1 MHQLYMSSYHLA
13 SDLIPFYFDAL
24 ERYRVRYIL
33 GYTSSLCSLA
43 IAGKEQNRKLRMDVV
58 LTNAEP
64 LYAHQR
70 ELISEVFQCPV
81 RETYGLAEAV
91 VAASEC
97 TAGKLHLWPDA
108 GITEVLD
115 WQSDQP
121 VPAGTTGRIVA
132 TGLLDP
138 DMPLIRYETG
148 DSGALD
154 PDQGPCECG
163 RTLPRLLRVEGRNDD
178 ILWTRDGRRVG
189 RLDPVFKAGLHIKEA
204 QIVQQSLGRVIVR
217 LVPATGYTEA
227 DERLVTAQ
235 LKDRLGDIAVD
246 FETLDLIPREP
257 NGKFRA
263 VVCRLSEEEKRGLL
277 RSGG

>member
-1 MHQLYMSSYHLA
+1 MEA
-13 SDLIPFYFDAL
+13 
-24 ERYRVRYIL
+24 
-33 GYTSSLCSLA
+33 
-43 IAGKEQNRKLRMDVV
+43 V

-70 ELISEVFQCPV
+70 ELMSEIFQCPV
-81 RETYGLAEAV
+81 RETYGMAEAV

-115 WQSDQP
+115 WQSDRP
-121 VPAGTTGRIVA
+121 VPPGTVGRIVA
-132 TGLLDP
+132 TGLLDS

-154 PDQGPCECG
+154 PDEEPCECG

-178 ILWTRDGRRVG
+178 ILWTRDGRRIG

-204 QIVQQSLGRVIVR
+204 QIVQQSLNRIVVK
-217 LVPATGYTEA
+217 LVPTSGYSEA
-227 DERLVTAQ
+227 DERLITGQ
-235 LKDRLGDIAVD
+235 LQDRLGDITVG
-246 FETLDLIPREP
+246 FETFDLIPREP
-257 NGKFRA
+257 SGKFRA
-263 VVCRLSEEEKRGLL
+263 VVCHLSAAEKRRLV
-277 RSGG
+277 SGDR